1 MSGLELYFRMI
12 GYSFLSQM
20 QYRASFIMMA
30 VGNFVVTFIEFLGVW
45 ALFDRFGTIGGWTLP
60 EVALFYGIV
69 HVAFACSEA
78 WSRGFDTFGRQV
90 QSGEFDRF
98 LLRPRSIALQML
110 GQDFQLMRVGRAL
123 QGLLVLFWAVRTLG
137 IKWTLA
143 KAVLLLGSIVGGCLL
158 FSGLFVLQ
166 ATMCFWTVETVQL
179 ANTVTNG
186 GVQTA
191 QYPLS
196 VYSKGLRNFFI
207 FIIPLASVA
216 YFPVVAILGKADPLG
231 SPLWLQWAS
240 PLAGLAFFLVA
251 IRVFAGFGVRHY
263 CSTGS

>member
-1 MSGLELYFRMI
+1 MSGLRLYFRYI
-12 GYSFLSQM
+12 SYSLLGQM
-20 QYRASFIMMA
+20 EYRASFIMA
-30 VGNFVVTFIEFLGVW
+30 SIGHFAVTFIEFLGVW
-45 ALFDRFGTIGGWTLP
+45 ALFDRFGTIGGWTLS

-69 HVAFACSEA
+69 HVAFALSEA

-90 QSGEFDRF
+90 QSGEFDRL
-98 LLRPRSIALQML
+98 LLRPRSITLQML

-123 QGLLVLFWAVRTLG
+123 QGLLVLLWAVRSLE
-137 IKWTLA
+137 ISWTLA
-143 KAVLLLGSIVGGCLL
+143 KTLLLLGAIIGGSLL

-196 VYSKGLRNFFI
+196 VYSRGLRNFFV
-207 FIIPLASVA
+207 FVVPLASVA
-216 YFPVVAILGKADPLG
+216 YFPVVGILGKADPLG
-231 SPLWLQWAS
+231 SPIWFQWAS
-240 PLAGLAFFLVA
+240 PLAGLVFFLLA
-251 IRVFAGFGVRHY
+251 MKIFTGFGVRHY

>member
-1 MSGLELYFRMI
+1 MSDIRLYFRFVS
-12 GYSFLSQM
+12 YSLLSQM
-20 QYRASFIMMA
+20 QYRASFIMMSM
-30 VGNFVVTFIEFLGVW
+30 GNFIITLIEFLGVW
-45 ALFDRFGTIGGWTLP
+45 VLFDRFGTIGGWTLP

-69 HVAFACSEA
+69 HLAFALSEA

-110 GQDFQLMRVGRAL
+110 GQEFQLMRVGRAL
-123 QGLLVLFWAVRTLG
+123 QGLLVLGWAIRSLG
-137 IKWTLA
+137 IEWTVA
-143 KAVLLLGSIVGGCLL
+143 KLLLLIGSIIGGCLL

-216 YFPVVAILGKADPLG
+216 YFPVIAILGKQDPLG
-231 SPLWLQWAS
+231 SPAWLQWAS
-240 PLAGLAFFLVA
+240 PLAGLVFFLGA
-251 IRVFAGFGVRHY
+251 MKVFTGFGVRHY